1 MPFDLSTAKPVSG
14 GGGFDLST
22 AKPVMGPKDVPDS
35 VPAAAKVPQYEPSP
49 SGQSTL
55 RRLGSF
61 LPDPAK
67 VEALGE
73 GAVNAMTGAAGFAA
87 GAAGGIAGQVA
98 AGKLGSPEGSSE
110 AIRAGQEGAQKMQVF
125 GPAKQS
131 ASEYLDMVS
140 KAIEISKIQGLN
152 PAQALTMASAP
163 VKGAG
168 GVKGAL
174 APEAEALKRVGGKLA
189 DVVTPMPSKEIEALA
204 AKAEGMGIELRP
216 DMLSNNRIAKMIG
229 EALEQVPMSGSKAE
243 QRQVAFNKALVKI
256 IGGDE
261 RAERLTPDV
270 FDAAM
275 TKAGEAIGKISKE
288 TPITVDSDIRSA
300 LNQRVLDAAKF
311 QTQDVAKVVSN
322 YVQELDAAA
331 GPGGVIPGETFRRLN
346 SKIGAQIRA
355 TNNGDLKHALGEL
368 QEVMHDAL
376 EKNIKSP
383 ERLAELQDARY
394 RYAMSK
400 MIEPL
405 VAKAKGG
412 DISPAGLMGA
422 VTSDSSKKTKMARGK
437 GGDIGELARIGQAF
451 LKEPP
456 SSGTGERLGAY
467 AILRGILGGGAGG
480 FAVAEPMSA
489 AGVIGT
495 TLGTA
500 NIYNRFGPALTKRA
514 IARRSIDPAENQP
527 WSGAGPVNR
536 LSE

>member
-1 MPFDLSTAKPVSG
+1 
-14 GGGFDLST
+14 
-22 AKPVMGPKDVPDS
+22 MGPKDVPDS

-73 GAVNAMTGAAGFAA
+73 GAVNAMTGAAGFAG
-87 GAAGGIAGQVA
+87 GALGGIAGQVA
-98 AGKLGSPEGSSE
+98 AGKLGSPEGASE
-110 AIRAGQEGAQKMQVF
+110 AIRTAQEGAQKMQGF

-131 ASEYLDMVS
+131 AREYLDMVS
-140 KAIEISKIQGLN
+140 KAIDISKIQGLN

-163 VKGAG
+163 VKG
-168 GVKGAL
+168 VKGAL
-174 APEAEALKRVGGKLA
+174 APEAEALKRVGGKIA
-189 DVVTPMPSKEIEALA
+189 DVVTPTPSKEIEALA

-275 TKAGEAIGKISKE
+275 TKAGEAIGTISKE

-331 GPGGVIPGETFRRLN
+331 GPGGVIPGETFRKLN

-355 TNNGDLKHALGEL
+355 TNNGDLKYALGEL

-467 AILRGILGGGAGG
+467 AILRGILSGGAGG
-480 FAVAEPMSA
+480 FAYAEPMSTL
-489 AGVIGT
+489 GVVGT

-500 NIYNRFGPALTKRA
+500 NLYNRVGPALTKRA
-514 IARRSIDPAENQP
+514 IRRRSIDPAENQP
-527 WSGAGPVNR
+527 WSEVGPVNR

>member
-1 MPFDLSTAKPVSG
+1 MPFDLATAKPV
-14 GGGFDLST
+14 GGGFDLAT
-22 AKPVMGPKDVPDS
+22 AKPVMGPKDIPDQGTHT
-35 VPAAAKVPQYEPSP
+35 VAPEDAGP
-49 SGQSTL
+49 G
-55 RRLGSF
+55 
-61 LPDPAK
+61 AK
-67 VEALGE
+67 VEALLEGGANAIT
-73 GAVNAMTGAAGFAA
+73 GAVGFAG
-87 GAAGGIAGQVA
+87 GALGGIAGQVA
-98 AGKLGSPEGSSE
+98 AGKLGSPEGASE
-110 AIRAGQEGAQKMQVF
+110 AIRAGQEGAQKMQFF

-140 KAIEISKIQGLN
+140 KAIEISKVQGLN
-152 PAQALTMASAP
+152 PTQALTMASAP

-243 QRQVAFNKALVKI
+243 QRQMAFNQALVKI
-256 IGGDE
+256 IGGD
-261 RAERLTPDV
+261 AKAQRLTPDV
-270 FDAAM
+270 FDQAM
-275 TKAGEAIGKISKE
+275 TKAGETIGTISKE
-288 TPITVDSDIRSA
+288 TPVTVDSDLRA
-300 LNQRVLDAAKF
+300 AFNQHVLEASKF

-331 GPGGVIPGETFRRLN
+331 GPGGVIPGETFKRLN
-346 SKIGAQIRA
+346 SKIGQQIRNA
-355 TNNGDLKHALGEL
+355 TNGDLKYALGQL
-368 QEVMHDAL
+368 QETMHDAL

-394 RYAMSK
+394 RYAMGK

-405 VAKAKGG
+405 VATAKGG

-422 VTSDSSKKTKMARGK
+422 VTGTKDKKTKMARGK

-500 NIYNRFGPALTKRA
+500 NLYNRLGPALTKRA
-514 IARRSIDPAENQP
+514 IRRRSIDPAENQP
-527 WSGAGPVNR
+527 WSGVGPVNR